1 MYTTTIISQT
11 NEQIVFEVNDVIS
24 VDTAT
29 LLILDKEIEGVLN
42 TGLGHLTI
50 QVEDILKQIQLPMCL
65 CNIKVVMVD
74 TSIDEYAQTI
84 LSLVPTL

>member
-11 NEQIVFEVNDVIS
+11 NEQIVFEVNNVIS